1 MRHLFP
7 FDRAEIEIQLPAC
20 KEVDRDNRHDQVAG
34 VTSWS
39 ADGQPIKYEIYK
51 VDVIVRLKQCI
62 PLPAKVLD
70 VTANAFELI
79 SEQQQR
85 ELEDIS
91 KEHGRLAESA
101 IEYWLSVLR
110 WKTDDYRISRPY
122 FASGQGDWNVRL
134 FDDTSQKKVWVQ
146 SSTAHAG
153 GFHRVTH
160 DEWLDTETHLTH
172 KNSVPIYISLK
183 HDAAKFLAI
192 GDYRRS
198 IIDLAVSCETFL
210 RNTVLGTLPAQL
222 NPALRSFIEEVNINR
237 FVTNFLPSALKN
249 DAAELYKKQLQ
260 PELVLLFK
268 TRNKVMHQ
276 ANNIAANAEDCAG
289 FLGVLNKLFTF
300 VPSNLK

>member
-1 MRHLFP
+1 MHPSDVNIKLRSWNRYVIDGLAVCPEVMGMRHLFP
-7 FDRAEIEIQLPAC
+7 FDRAEIEIQLPSC

-70 VTANAFELI
+70 VNANAFELI

-134 FDDTSQKKVWVQ
+134 FDDTSQKKV
-146 SSTAHAG
+146 
-153 GFHRVTH
+153 
-160 DEWLDTETHLTH
+160 
-172 KNSVPIYISLK
+172 
-183 HDAAKFLAI
+183 
-192 GDYRRS
+192 
-198 IIDLAVSCETFL
+198 
-210 RNTVLGTLPAQL
+210 
-222 NPALRSFIEEVNINR
+222 
-237 FVTNFLPSALKN
+237 
-249 DAAELYKKQLQ
+249 
-260 PELVLLFK
+260 
-268 TRNKVMHQ
+268 
-276 ANNIAANAEDCAG
+276 
-289 FLGVLNKLFTF
+289 
-300 VPSNLK
+300 